1 MTPEL
6 AQFMARCLL
15 SIALQ
20 TILQNILIGVGIY
33 LVLRRL
39 GQLTKRME
47 ER

>member
-6 AQFMARCLL
+6 AHFMARCLL
-15 SIALQ
+15 SIALGVH
-20 TILQNILIGVGIY
+20 LQNILIGVGIY

>member
-15 SIALQ
+15 SIALGVH
-20 TILQNILIGVGIY
+20 LQNILIGVGIY

-39 GQLTKRME
+39 RQSNRRKE
-47 ER
+47 